1 MSCDLTAGYTK
12 PCADN
17 VGGIDYIQVIEL
29 ANVTGFTENAGE
41 VTGINIASGKRMWRW
56 DLERELS
63 SATATLTRSRDNGTL
78 FSAQGLNIVLNDNT
92 KATRN
97 QLLLMGKN
105 DLFVIVK
112 HTNGDFELFGANNG
126 LTMVTAQHATGTTKS
141 DRNGNVVEFMGMEK
155 FSPYKV
161 AAGII
166 AGLLV
171 VAS

>member
-17 VGGIDYIQVIEL
+17 VGGIEYIQVIEL
-29 ANVTGFTENAGE
+29 ANVTGFAETTGE
-41 VTGINIASGKRMWRW
+41 VTGVTIASGKKMYKW

-63 SATATLTRSRDNGTL
+63 SASATLTRSRDNGTL
-78 FSAQGLNIVLNDNT
+78 FSAQSLNIVLNDNT
-92 KATRN
+92 KETRN

-112 HTNGDFELFGANNG
+112 HANGDFELYGATNG
-126 LTMVTAQHATGTTKS
+126 LTMVTGQHTTGATKA
-141 DRNGNVVEFMGMEK
+141 DRNGNVIEFMGMEK
-155 FSPYKV
+155 LSPYKV
-161 AAGII
+161 TAGIV

-171 VAS
+171 TAS